1 MLKMI
6 KRKDKDSKNQKGRES
21 EGYLKDTYR
30 NNQNVAL
37 NVVLF

>member
-6 KRKDKDSKNQKGRES
+6 EKEDKDSKNQKGREI

-37 NVVLF
+37 NVDLF